1 MVRALPRVISPP
13 SASNLAPILLNPDT
27 SQGVTDSPSPV
38 SYNTINSQDTTISY
52 CPVPG
57 KSSSPTYDAQGC
69 QSSDDPEGSSS
80 INEYSDESTLN
91 IEQILNLTEKSLD
104 IESQN
109 ILIVTES
116 LEEKNRA
123 SAPDEKD
130 VEGSEDEKWHDEGL
144 VGETN
149 LGVLPDFNSL
159 LQLNP
164 STTSSSSSN
173 SSVYSPLILEQF
185 SSPSLGSASSYKL
198 PLTLSYI
205 QPREFKKKAKS
216 FPEYSDLQSSSSF
229 TGIALKHSSS
239 NYKCKMSQM

>member
-27 SQGVTDSPSPV
+27 SQGLTDSQSPV
-38 SYNTINSQDTTISY
+38 SYNTIYSQDTTSSH

-57 KSSSPTYDAQGC
+57 RSSSPTYDAPEF
-69 QSSDDPEGSSS
+69 QSSDDPEGSPS

-109 ILIVTES
+109 ILIVKES
-116 LEEKNRA
+116 LEDKSKTT
-123 SAPDEKD
+123 SAPDEND
-130 VEGSEDEKWHDEGL
+130 VEGFEDEKLHDEGL
-144 VGETN
+144 VEETN

-164 STTSSSSSN
+164 STTPSSSSN
-173 SSVYSPLILEQF
+173 SSLYSPLILEQL

-205 QPREFKKKAKS
+205 QPREFKKKDKS

-229 TGIALKHSSS
+229 TGIA
-239 NYKCKMSQM
+239 

>member
-13 SASNLAPILLNPDT
+13 SASNLAPILLSPDT

-38 SYNTINSQDTTISY
+38 SYNTINSQDTTISH

-57 KSSSPTYDAQGC
+57 RSSSPTYDAPGC
-69 QSSDDPEGSSS
+69 QSSDDPEGSPS

-104 IESQN
+104 TESQN

-205 QPREFKKKAKS
+205 QPREFKKKDKS